1 MNTKSKIVAEQDN
14 VYKFSIYREILV
26 FGVLLL
32 VFIVALKKHFSPL
45 KIFLFSILIYFI
57 YNIHYIN
64 SATIEGFANE
74 KKQKERPTPVQST
87 GKKPVKAQPVKAQ
100 PVKAQPVK
108 AQPVKTQPVK
118 TQPVEAQQIPQ
129 IVEAQQ
135 IPQIVALQ
143 QVATQPL
150 PQAVATQPVATQPL
164 PQQVATQPVALQ
176 PVALQQF
183 PIQSVQQTVPKC
195 IAEASNNSSFH
206 INDAKIL
213 SKLDYANQHIN
224 TIQESQYNENNILDS
239 ISRKTNILA
248 ESELNNK
255 QQFKQLS
262 KEITS
267 IYNSIYSL
275 RELLKSEMT
284 ENLFKINNQLYRLIT
299 IMEENKNEE
308 ISKISRTIINEMNSL
323 KKELRTTNKLYS
335 SIDGSWNNQY

>member
-87 GKKPVKAQPVKAQ
+87 GKKPVKAQPVTAL
-100 PVKAQPVK
+100 
-108 AQPVKTQPVK
+108 
-118 TQPVEAQQIPQ
+118 PVEAQA
-129 IVEAQQ
+129 VKTQQ
-135 IPQIVALQ
+135 
-143 QVATQPL
+143 L
-150 PQAVATQPVATQPL
+150 PQTVATQPVT
-164 PQQVATQPVALQ
+164 TQPVTTQPFPQTVAIQPVQQPVAIQ

-183 PIQSVQQTVPKC
+183 PIQPVQQSVPKC